1 MSWGSLSQFSPNF
14 EQPMPTMATLSRMA
28 CGFMAIS
35 SAHRRALPVVV
46 RRPAR
51 VVHLPEDEL
60 DGEVELHLLRA
71 RIGHLEVESRALDID
86 HGRDEGRA
94 RAAGEV
100 VEGEGLERPDLV
112 REAHALEVVARE
124 AAEADALARVL
135 EAAAAPAAEPGEGHV
150 VVAVAEVLGGRDAGA
165 GAAVVLGGEQL
176 AEAEVEVVAR
186 QLGAAREVPRDAA
199 AALEPL
205 HHRRRLEHE
214 RLRAVAVGDQQDALA
229 GPGALQ
235 RSREKKRRERR
246 A

>member
-28 CGFMAIS
+28 FGFMAIS

-124 AAEADALARVL
+124 AAEADGLAREL
-135 EAAAAPAAEPGEGHV
+135 EARPAPAAETGEGRV
-150 VVAVAEVLGGRDAGA
+150 GLAVAAGIR
-165 GAAVVLGGEQL
+165 G
-176 AEAEVEVVAR
+176 
-186 QLGAAREVPRDAA
+186 
-199 AALEPL
+199 
-205 HHRRRLEHE
+205 
-214 RLRAVAVGDQQDALA
+214 
-229 GPGALQ
+229 
-235 RSREKKRRERR
+235 RR
-246 A
+246 AGSAPAA